1 MLNKD
6 IYNLEI
12 SNIQAKVL
20 LENFRGNNSDD
31 LKAKIEKAVYDI
43 CLKLSIK
50 DDFEIKYVK
59 NTALNLVPRIE
70 AAVSN
75 NDLQN
80 IFLSF
85 RSQEEEIKDIFI
97 DNKSMDD
104 EKLRQL
110 IDEIRTCSFIK
121 DKIKII
127 HNEVNSLAD
136 LVEILNNCIWQDE
149 VEELKNNISE
159 EEIMLLKYYLDNK
172 GNDNPSNTGWE
183 NKFKE
188 LLDK

>member
-1 MLNKD
+1 MKNCNVILFKNTVVQNA
-6 IYNLEI
+6 II
-12 SNIQAKVL
+12 L
-20 LENFRGNNSDD
+20 LIPI
-31 LKAKIEKAVYDI
+31 LKAKIEKAVDHI

-85 RSQEEEIKDIFI
+85 RSQEEEI
-97 DNKSMDD
+97 
-104 EKLRQL
+104 
-110 IDEIRTCSFIK
+110 
-121 DKIKII
+121 
-127 HNEVNSLAD
+127 
-136 LVEILNNCIWQDE
+136 
-149 VEELKNNISE
+149 
-159 EEIMLLKYYLDNK
+159 MLLKYYLDNN

>member
-1 MLNKD
+1 MNKD
-6 IYNLEI
+6 IYDLEI

-31 LKAKIEKAVYDI
+31 LKAKIEKAVDHI

-149 VEELKNNISE
+149 VEELINNISE

-188 LLDK
+188 ILDK

>member
-1 MLNKD
+1 MDHN
-6 IYNLEI
+6 NL
-12 SNIQAKVL
+12 
-20 LENFRGNNSDD
+20 
-31 LKAKIEKAVYDI
+31 Y
-43 CLKLSIK
+43 
-50 DDFEIKYVK
+50 YVK

-110 IDEIRTCSFIK
+110 IDEIRMKSI
-121 DKIKII
+121 
-127 HNEVNSLAD
+127 V
-136 LVEILNNCIWQDE
+136 
-149 VEELKNNISE
+149 
-159 EEIMLLKYYLDNK
+159 
-172 GNDNPSNTGWE
+172 
-183 NKFKE
+183 
-188 LLDK
+188 

>member
-1 MLNKD
+1 MDHN
-6 IYNLEI
+6 NL
-12 SNIQAKVL
+12 
-20 LENFRGNNSDD
+20 
-31 LKAKIEKAVYDI
+31 Y
-43 CLKLSIK
+43 
-50 DDFEIKYVK
+50 YVK

-110 IDEIRTCSFIK
+110 IDEIRTWSFIK

-136 LVEILNNCIWQDE
+136 LVEILNNCIW
-149 VEELKNNISE
+149 
-159 EEIMLLKYYLDNK
+159 
-172 GNDNPSNTGWE
+172 
-183 NKFKE
+183 
-188 LLDK
+188 

>member
-1 MLNKD
+1 
-6 IYNLEI
+6 
-12 SNIQAKVL
+12 
-20 LENFRGNNSDD
+20 
-31 LKAKIEKAVYDI
+31 
-43 CLKLSIK
+43 
-50 DDFEIKYVK
+50 
-59 NTALNLVPRIE
+59 
-70 AAVSN
+70 
-75 NDLQN
+75 
-80 IFLSF
+80 
-85 RSQEEEIKDIFI
+85 
-97 DNKSMDD
+97 MDD

-110 IDEIRTCSFIK
+110 IDEIRTWSFIK

-149 VEELKNNISE
+149 VEELINNISE

-188 LLDK
+188 LLDKW

>member
-1 MLNKD
+1 MNKD
-6 IYNLEI
+6 IYDLEI

-31 LKAKIEKAVYDI
+31 LKAKIGVIFQEVAVFD
-43 CLKLSIK
+43 
-50 DDFEIKYVK
+50 
-59 NTALNLVPRIE
+59 ALNLGPRIE

-85 RSQEEEIKDIFI
+85 RS
-97 DNKSMDD
+97 
-104 EKLRQL
+104 
-110 IDEIRTCSFIK
+110 
-121 DKIKII
+121 
-127 HNEVNSLAD
+127 H
-136 LVEILNNCIWQDE
+136 
-149 VEELKNNISE
+149 E

>member
-1 MLNKD
+1 MNKD
-6 IYNLEI
+6 IYDLEI

-31 LKAKIEKAVYDI
+31 LKAKIEKAVDHI

-85 RSQEEEIKDIFI
+85 RSQKEEIKDVFI

-121 DKIKII
+121 DK
-127 HNEVNSLAD
+127 
-136 LVEILNNCIWQDE
+136 
-149 VEELKNNISE
+149 
-159 EEIMLLKYYLDNK
+159 
-172 GNDNPSNTGWE
+172 
-183 NKFKE
+183 
-188 LLDK
+188 

>member
-1 MLNKD
+1 MDHN
-6 IYNLEI
+6 NL
-12 SNIQAKVL
+12 
-20 LENFRGNNSDD
+20 
-31 LKAKIEKAVYDI
+31 Y
-43 CLKLSIK
+43 
-50 DDFEIKYVK
+50 YVK

-110 IDEIRTCSFIK
+110 IDEIRT
-121 DKIKII
+121 
-127 HNEVNSLAD
+127 
-136 LVEILNNCIWQDE
+136 
-149 VEELKNNISE
+149 
-159 EEIMLLKYYLDNK
+159 
-172 GNDNPSNTGWE
+172 
-183 NKFKE
+183 
-188 LLDK
+188 